1 MIHSVLRTMACGTR
15 RAETT
20 ARTMVVLQVAEMP
33 WMTRVDGLG
42 TCGFFLKKKKNFP
55 VVVLAGGLRVV
66 VGLGLSCISETHA
79 EETG

>member
-1 MIHSVLRTMACGTR
+1 MACGTR

-42 TCGFFLKKKKNFP
+42 TCGFFFHFP
-55 VVVLAGGLRVV
+55 VIVLAGGLGVV
-66 VGLGLSCISETHA
+66 VGLGLLCRSEAHA